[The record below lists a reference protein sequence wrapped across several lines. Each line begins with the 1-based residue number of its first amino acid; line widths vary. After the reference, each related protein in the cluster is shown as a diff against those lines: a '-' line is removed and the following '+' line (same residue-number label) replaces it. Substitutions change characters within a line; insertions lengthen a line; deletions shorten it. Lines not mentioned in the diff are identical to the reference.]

1 MVNYSL
7 INRVNDLDFHYPPE
21 LPVSAYRADVL
32 SALKGNPVVI
42 VCGDTGSGK
51 TTQLPKMA
59 LELRLASSVSRP
71 LNHRRIAC
79 TQPRRLAA
87 VTMAERVAAELG
99 SEVGSLVGYR
109 HRFGRKVSSL
119 TRIEFMTDG
128 VLLAE
133 TRFDPLLRAYDT
145 IIVDEAHERSLNVDF
160 LLGILKRIL
169 ERRRDLKVIVSSAT
183 LDVDRFAAFFGQAP
197 VISVPGRLFP
207 ITTLYRPPPE
217 DEERDLPRDIAAAVL
232 ELPPGDDI
240 LVFLPGERDIRETAD
255 HLAKSRGGFDDVIPL
270 LASLPAAEQRRA
282 FQPSSRRRSILAPN
296 VAETSVTIPGI
307 RAVIDTGLARIS
319 RYVHRTQV
327 QRLQIEPVS
336 QASARQRM
344 GRCGRLGPG
353 TCIRLYSEEDFNSR
367 DAYTPPEVL
376 RSSLAGVILTM
387 LDLKL
392 GDIERFPFIDPPKPA
407 MVHEGLRELVE
418 LGAVRHGG
426 RETEDGRREIELTD
440 IGKKLAKI
448 PVEPRLARML
458 LAASENAVLPS
469 VLPLVAAMAC
479 DDPRRRPIEEK
490 QLADQAH
497 AKFRVP
503 GSDFLGTLRLWHWWE
518 DETADLS
525 QSKARKICKANY
537 LSYPK
542 MREWRDLT
550 RQLESLAKR
559 LGLSFAE
566 TLPLHHTP
574 STHSP
579 KPETRNQTPETRN
592 QKPETRNLETQ
603 KPRNLE
609 TQKPRNLETQK
620 PRNQSPDPDFSAA
633 LHRSLLAGLLGRIGK
648 FDSEERD
655 YRGARGLRFAIHPSS
670 ILAKK
675 DRRRETKDGR
685 QGRETKDKRQEPQWI
700 VAGELVDTARLFA
713 RNAAVI
719 DPRWLEPVA
728 GPVCKHSYHSPEWDP
743 SSGFVRATEQ
753 VTLYGLVIVPARRC
767 DFSRIDLAFSRE
779 IFIRAGL
786 VGGEF
791 PRPSP
796 PIRENLAFLDA
807 LRKRAE
813 RMRHP
818 EFFDAAKFESFF
830 AEVIPPEVAS
840 ADALRKWLRAATPA
854 ELDRFR
860 LKKADWWPNEAV
872 EDREFPETIRIA
884 GAKLFLSYRHAPDD
898 PDEDG
903 ITCTVRKSDAA
914 ALRLWRSE
922 WLVPGYLPE
931 KLTWM
936 LSVLPT
942 ALRRALA
949 PLDESVTILLSL
961 LKPGSEP
968 LEDALRRTVLQRWGF
983 RIPEDAWSRAKLPLH
998 LQMRFRIRD
1007 DATGRP
1013 LAVSR
1018 NLDDVLRLVPS
1029 APSRTGV
1036 DMTAGRAGSPAKF
1049 QTWAFGTLAE
1059 KASDRNAGWDT
1070 VNYQALHDD
1079 GDGVT
1084 LRLYPDA
1091 EAAALAHAA
1100 GVTRLFV
1107 LALEKSATIP
1117 FRRKRIAFDAALYLK
1132 DVDYADERI
1141 AADILAG
1148 AVAETLVRGRPP
1160 VRTQEEFERRLAE
1173 SRSSLVKVQSEM
1185 TSILVE
1191 SAAAA
1196 TSLNGLMADERVPE
1210 ETADSVASQLAWLLY
1225 RGFPRNVPL
1234 AQLRHY
1240 RRYLKGAAVRL
1251 ERARLNARGDLE
1263 KEAYFEPYWE
1273 QYREAAKDRSG
1284 KFHPLAL
1291 ADYRWMLEE
1300 YRVSLFAQELHTPE
1314 PVSPKR
1320 LAAKWAEV
1328 TE

>member
-1 MVNYSL
+1 MNE
-7 INRVNDLDFHYPPE
+7 LDFHYPPE
-21 LPVSAYRADVL
+21 LPVSAYRADIL
-32 SALKGNPVVI
+32 SALKSHPVVI

-59 LELRLASSVSRP
+59 LELSLASSVSRP
-71 LNHRRIAC
+71 LNHRRIAI

-109 HRFGRKVSSL
+109 HRFGRKVSSD

-133 TRFDPLLRAYDT
+133 TRFDPLLMAYDT

-183 LDVDRFAAFFGQAP
+183 LDVERFAAFFDHAP

-217 DEERDLPRDIAAAVL
+217 DEELDLPRDIAAAVL
-232 ELPPGDDI
+232 ELPPDDDI

-282 FQPSSRRRSILAPN
+282 FQPSPRRRIILATN

-327 QRLQIEPVS
+327 QRLQIEPIS

-392 GDIERFPFIDPPKPA
+392 GDIESFPFIDPPKPA

-426 RETEDGRREIELTD
+426 RETGDARREVELTD

-448 PVEPRLARML
+448 PVEPQLARML

-525 QSKARKICKANY
+525 QSKARKLCKANY

-542 MREWRDLT
+542 MREWRDLA

-559 LGLSFAE
+559 LGLTFAAI
-566 TLPLHHTP
+566 PADDAD
-574 STHSP
+574 
-579 KPETRNQTPETRN
+579 N
-592 QKPETRNLETQ
+592 
-603 KPRNLE
+603 
-609 TQKPRNLETQK
+609 
-620 PRNQSPDPDFSAA
+620 FSAR
-633 LHRSLLAGLLGRIGK
+633 LHRSLLSGLLGRIGK
-648 FDSEERD
+648 FDPEERD

-675 DRRRETKDGR
+675 DRRRETKDER

-743 SSGFVRATEQ
+743 ASGFVRATEQ

-767 DFSRIDLAFSRE
+767 DYSRIDLAFSRE
-779 IFIRAGL
+779 IFIRSGL

-813 RMRHP
+813 RTRHP
-818 EFFDAAKFESFF
+818 EFFDAAKLEAFF

-840 ADALRKWLRAATPA
+840 ADALRKWLRAASPA

-884 GAKLFLSYRHAPDD
+884 GAKLFLSYRHTPDD

-914 ALRLWRSE
+914 ALRLWRPE

-1007 DATGRP
+1007 DATGKP

-1018 NLDDVLRLVPS
+1018 NLDEVLKLVPS

-1036 DMTAGRAGSPAKF
+1036 DMTAGRSGSPAKF

-1079 GDGVT
+1079 GDGVSV
-1084 LRLYPDA
+1084 RLYPDA

-1107 LALEKSATIP
+1107 LALEKSATVP

-1160 VRTQEEFERRLAE
+1160 VRTQAEFERRLAE
-1173 SRSSLVKVQSEM
+1173 SRSALVKVQSEM

-1210 ETADSVASQLAWLLY
+1210 ETADSVASQIAWLLY

-1263 KEAYFEPYWE
+1263 KEANFEPYWE
-1273 QYREAAKDRSG
+1273 QYREAAKNRSG